1 MSDTPLLKIS
11 GLTKRFGGLTAVD
24 QVSFDVPAG
33 RIVGV
38 IGPNGSGK
46 TTLFANVSGFQTPDA
61 GTVEFEGRD
70 VTGLKPSALCALGI
84 ARTFQIVQPFAGLS
98 VFDNIVTGALRGGRT
113 ALPDA
118 LLKAEAVM
126 GLCGLAPV
134 ARQLAGA
141 LPIAGRKRLEV
152 ARALATQPKLL
163 LLDEVM
169 AGLRPTEVDE
179 AIALVRSIRDGGVT
193 VILVEHLMR
202 AVMALSEDL
211 LVLQQGKL
219 IARGNA
225 HEVVQRP
232 EVVAAYFGQA
242 KQSQPQPQRP
252 EQGGRDN
259 SGGAAHA

>member
-1 MSDTPLLKIS
+1 MTALLQVQ

-24 QVSFDVPAG
+24 QVSFEVPSG

-46 TTLFANVSGFQTPDA
+46 TTLFANVSGFQTPNA
-61 GTVEFEGRD
+61 GRVIFEGQD
-70 VTGLKPSALCALGI
+70 VTGFKPSALCALGI

-98 VFDNIVTGALRGGRT
+98 VFDNVVTGALRGGRT
-113 ALPDA
+113 GLVEA
-118 LLKAEAVM
+118 KAKASQVI

-169 AGLRPTEVDE
+169 AGLRPTEVDQ
-179 AIALVRSIRDGGVT
+179 AIELVRAIRANGVT

-202 AVMALSEDL
+202 AVMALSEEL
-211 LVLQQGKL
+211 LVLQQGRL
-219 IARGNA
+219 IARGDA
-225 HEVVQRP
+225 REVVTRP
-232 EVVAAYFGQA
+232 EVVSAYFGQA
-242 KQSQPQPQRP
+242 KTVAT
-252 EQGGRDN
+252 
-259 SGGAAHA
+259 GAA